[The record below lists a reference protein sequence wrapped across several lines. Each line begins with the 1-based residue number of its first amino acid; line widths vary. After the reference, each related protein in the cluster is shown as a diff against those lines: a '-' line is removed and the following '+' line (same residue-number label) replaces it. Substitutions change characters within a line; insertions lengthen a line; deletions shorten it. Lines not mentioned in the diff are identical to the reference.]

1 MTTNDTILEINNISV
16 CFDGFYALTDVRT
29 KVKRNTIHFFIG
41 PNGAGKTTLLD
52 IICAKTKPTAGTV
65 IYYPKGKDPVRLTG
79 MKEYKIVNEGVG
91 RKFQVPSVFVN
102 LSVEENMILALK
114 DHKGILDSIFRKPSK
129 EEMQDIHNTL
139 KRVSLEE
146 KAGERAGSLAHGE
159 KQWLESTEEEAQH
172 MKKLI
177 DQMLFLAKS
186 DAETAQV
193 ELSDVDFSS
202 IVEGTSLNFEPIA
215 FEKEVF
221 LDLEI
226 ESGIVL
232 HGNSMQLNQLAHI
245 LIDNAVKYSEKQGVV
260 KICLSNKGDKIEF
273 SVNNK
278 GNVISPEDLEHI
290 FDRFYRAEKSR
301 STKGYGLG
309 LAIAQSIVQSM
320 NGKLTAE
327 SDAENGTT
335 FTAEFKTGK

>member
-79 MKEYKIVNEGVG
+79 MKEYKIVNAGVG

-129 EEMQDIHNTL
+129 EEMQDIHNAL

-159 KQWLESTEEEAQH
+159 KQWLE
-172 MKKLI
+172 
-177 DQMLFLAKS
+177 
-186 DAETAQV
+186 
-193 ELSDVDFSS
+193 
-202 IVEGTSLNFEPIA
+202 IA
-215 FEKEVF
+215 
-221 LDLEI
+221 
-226 ESGIVL
+226 
-232 HGNSMQLNQLAHI
+232 MQL
-245 LIDNAVKYSEKQGVV
+245 VSK
-260 KICLSNKGDKIEF
+260 
-273 SVNNK
+273 
-278 GNVISPEDLEHI
+278 PEIIMLDEP
-290 FDRFYRAEKSR
+290 AA
-301 STKGYGLG
+301 G
-309 LAIAQSIVQSM
+309 M
-320 NGKLTAE
+320 GKPET
-327 SDAENGTT
+327 
-335 FTAEFKTGK
+335 FKTGEILKDIKKDCSIIVIEHDMDFVKQAADIVTVLHEGQFLVEGNVNDVLANETVQAVYLGRGGE